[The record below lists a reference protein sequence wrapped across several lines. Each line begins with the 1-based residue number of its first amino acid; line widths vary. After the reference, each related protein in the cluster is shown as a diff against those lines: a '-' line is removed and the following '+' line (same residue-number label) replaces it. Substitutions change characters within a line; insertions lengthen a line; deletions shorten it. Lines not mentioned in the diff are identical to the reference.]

1 VPRKIVD
8 LSARSEIIREE
19 PWSLHFWE
27 STPQEALAFLTNP
40 REQLEKMGIRL
51 PDECRVETV
60 IENHDWLS
68 ASSGGLA
75 KDDGVVVCNVGGGNT
90 AVTLYRV
97 TMYPH
102 DESEVGRHPKEL
114 LHDPSEQSRNGD

>member
-1 VPRKIVD
+1 VPKKIVD
-8 LSARSEIIREE
+8 LSARSSIIREE

-27 STPQEALAFLTNP
+27 STPREALAFLTNP
-40 REQLEKMGIRL
+40 REQLEEMGIRL
-51 PDECRVETV
+51 PEECRVETV

-68 ASSGGLA
+68 TRTGGLA
-75 KDDGVVVCNVGGGNT
+75 EDDGPIVVCNVGGGNT

-102 DESEVGRHPKEL
+102 DESEVGRYPKEL
-114 LHDPSEQSRNGD
+114 LHDPSEESRDG